1 MTDWIILLG
10 AAVFAGFLNA
20 IAGGGS
26 FITFPALVFV
36 GISPIA
42 ANATSA
48 VAVFPGYLGA
58 VAGFRHEVKLFERKL
73 LYRYLVASSVGGFL
87 GSLLLLITSNAVFS
101 FIVPW
106 LLLFA
111 TVMFGCSDFIL
122 KRLKQ
127 ININHKAVDIVLL
140 FLVSVYGGYFN
151 GGLGIILLA
160 ALLVVG
166 LTDLNLMNGLKNGIS
181 FCISIVS
188 VVTFSVAGLV
198 HWREA
203 IIMMFAATLGGYFG
217 AIWAKKIPQALL
229 KYLIT
234 GIGFIMAIVFF
245 SRSW

>member
-1 MTDWIILLG
+1 MTDWLILLG
-10 AAVFAGFLNA
+10 AALFAGFLNA

-36 GISPIA
+36 GISPVA

-58 VAGFRHEVKLFERKL
+58 VAGFRDEVKLFERKL
-73 LYRYLVASSVGGFL
+73 LYRYLVATGIGGFV
-87 GSLLLLITSNAVFS
+87 GSLLLLISSNAVFS

-111 TVMFGCSDFIL
+111 TVMFGCSDLVL
-122 KRLKQ
+122 KRFKE
-127 ININHKAVDIVLL
+127 INVNHSSVDIVLL
-140 FLVSVYGGYFN
+140 FLVSIYGGYFN

-188 VVTFSVAGLV
+188 VVTFTVAGLV
-198 HWREA
+198 HWQEA
-203 IIMMFAATLGGYFG
+203 VVMMLATTLGGYYG
-217 AIWAKKIPQALL
+217 ATWAKKIPQAFL

-234 GIGFIMAIVFF
+234 AIGFIMTIVFF
-245 SRSW
+245 YRS